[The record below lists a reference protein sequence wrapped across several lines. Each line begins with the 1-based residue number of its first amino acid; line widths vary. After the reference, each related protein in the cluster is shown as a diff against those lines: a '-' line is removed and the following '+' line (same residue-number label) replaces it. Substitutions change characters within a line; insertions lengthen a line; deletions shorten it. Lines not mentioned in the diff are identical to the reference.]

1 MRNYQKI
8 RIARKNFVIGF
19 LVGMLVMYVSIKYIL

>member
-8 RIARKNFVIGF
+8 RIARKYFVIGF
-19 LVGMLVMYVSIKYIL
+19 LAGIVVMYLSIEYIF